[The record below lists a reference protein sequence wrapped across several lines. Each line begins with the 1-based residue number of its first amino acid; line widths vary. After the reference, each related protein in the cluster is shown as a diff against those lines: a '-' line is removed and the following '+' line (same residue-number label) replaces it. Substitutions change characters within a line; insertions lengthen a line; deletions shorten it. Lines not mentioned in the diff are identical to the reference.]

1 MNEAASPRARAPVD
15 GRVLIATLRQAP
27 HASTILF
34 HPDMLMEIV

>member
-1 MNEAASPRARAPVD
+1 MNAAVSPRARAPVD
-15 GRVLIATLRQAP
+15 GGMLIATLRQAP